1 MRRTTKRLGRVL
13 EAYDQASSERP
24 PRAGAPISMPPLG
37 SSYARPRAVPVDP
50 EDAEHEEY
58 RRGVAEQ
65 ASIYL
70 DGLRAGERVMMHFEY
85 HSLSP
90 IDGGPRDIDV
100 LDLLRVLCR
109 KDGIAFRA
117 EQVHDIGVHLTLAD
131 SWT

>member
-1 MRRTTKRLGRVL
+1 MPPLV
-13 EAYDQASSERP
+13 SSYAP
-24 PRAGAPISMPPLG
+24 PRAQPF
-37 SSYARPRAVPVDP
+37 DP
-50 EDAEHEEY
+50 DEAEHAEY

-70 DGLRAGERVMMHFEY
+70 DGLRGGERVMMHFEY

-117 EQVHDIGVHLTLAD
+117 EQVHDIGVHLTVAE